1 MNSDLVR
8 AYLAKACGCMDPNG
22 TWQKRFG
29 KEMEMCGNCRH
40 ILSLFT
46 RDDLTEAFQ
55 HIRRLKSLGFLASS
69 YITQA
74 PKTTIEDALGE
85 FYRTEAY
92 PPQEILRR
100 RA

>member
-1 MNSDLVR
+1 
-8 AYLAKACGCMDPNG
+8 MDPNG
-22 TWQKRFG
+22 TWQKAFG
-29 KEMEMCGNCRH
+29 PKSYKSHFAGMCGNCAH
-40 ILSLFT
+40 LLELFT

-92 PPQEILRR
+92 PPREILRR